1 MFGQRLMRRQ
11 CHDHRDASIISS
23 DRNRLIMKYGIY
35 KGHYL
40 SNKALAITFDE
51 EMKWEIAP
59 HAAGITNDCV
69 VRVVVL
75 AADSPRTTKQLHTLV
90 IAIDSMAAVADC
102 ANDAVHKSQH
112 DNCIVC
118 IADRGD
124 VRVAYSAGLGK
135 DLLYFISNQETGHI
149 EVMDRH
155 VEEDAAGDSN
165 ILNRWRGRVTA
176 DDMNEQRLADL
187 SLFHGLSHAAKIGVK
202 APVEADLQLD
212 TSPFH
217 SIQSPIN

>member
-1 MFGQRLMRRQ
+1 MRRQ

-40 SNKALAITFDE
+40 SNKTLTITFDE
-51 EMKWEIAP
+51 EMKWEISS

-69 VRVVVL
+69 VRVVVV
-75 AADSPRTTKQLHTLV
+75 ASASPRTAKQPHKLV
-90 IAIDSMAAVADC
+90 IAIDGMAAVADC
-102 ANDAVHKSQH
+102 ANDAVLKSQH

-124 VRVAYSAGLGK
+124 VRIAYSAGLGK
-135 DLLYFISNQETGHI
+135 DLLYFVSNQETGHI

-176 DDMNEQRLADL
+176 DDMNKKRLADL
-187 SLFHGLSHAAKIGVK
+187 SLFPGLSTTGQIAVK
-202 APVEADLQLD
+202 EPHE
-212 TSPFH
+212 SPFQLH
-217 SIQSPIN
+217 PTPFTPPPHTLTL